1 MIIPSI
7 DILGG
12 KAVQLRGGRQPPL
25 DAGDPRALAERY
37 ARAGEIAIVDLDAAL
52 GRGSNKDLVLELVKK
67 HPARVGGGIRSIELA
82 LEYLNAGARKIMI
95 GTAATPEFLARLPRE
110 RLIVALDSKDEV
122 LMVEGWTRP
131 AEGTI
136 VSRMKELA
144 PYVSGFLVTFIETEG
159 DLCGIDLE
167 RARSLV
173 EAAGTCRVTF
183 AGGATGGARGLQDIA
198 ALDAMG
204 ADLQVGTALVTGS
217 LDLAEAFAAPLRS
230 DRPDGLWPT
239 LVCDESG
246 KALGLTYSNIES
258 LRTAFSTGVGAYHS
272 RRRGLWIKGD
282 HSGDRQYLIRAELDC
297 DRDTIRFIVRQEGRG
312 FCHLGRR
319 TCFDDGYGLE
329 KLFRTVSARMRD
341 APQGSYTRRLFTD
354 AGLLASKIR
363 EEADELARAATPS
376 ETVYEAADLMY
387 FALVKACSEGVT
399 LADIEAELERRSF
412 KVTRRGGDAKP
423 GFDGEDRET
432 WKSIH

>member
-12 KAVQLRGGRQPPL
+12 KAVQLRGGKQPPL

-52 GRGSNKDLVLELVKK
+52 GRGSNKDLVLELVRKY
-67 HPARVGGGIRSIELA
+67 PARVGGGIRSIELA

-95 GTAATPEFLARLPRE
+95 GTAATPEVLARLPRE

-136 VSRMKELA
+136 AAIMKELA

-173 EAAGTCRVTF
+173 VAAGTCRVTF
-183 AGGATGGARGLQDIA
+183 AGGATGGARGLQDIV

-204 ADLQVGTALVTGS
+204 ADLQIGTALVTGS

-230 DRPDGLWPT
+230 DRPDA
-239 LVCDESG
+239 V
-246 KALGLTYSNIES
+246 
-258 LRTAFSTGVGAYHS
+258 
-272 RRRGLWIKGD
+272 
-282 HSGDRQYLIRAELDC
+282 
-297 DRDTIRFIVRQEGRG
+297 
-312 FCHLGRR
+312 
-319 TCFDDGYGLE
+319 
-329 KLFRTVSARMRD
+329 
-341 APQGSYTRRLFTD
+341 SYTHL
-354 AGLLASKIR
+354 
-363 EEADELARAATPS
+363 
-376 ETVYEAADLMY
+376 
-387 FALVKACSEGVT
+387 
-399 LADIEAELERRSF
+399 
-412 KVTRRGGDAKP
+412 
-423 GFDGEDRET
+423 
-432 WKSIH
+432 